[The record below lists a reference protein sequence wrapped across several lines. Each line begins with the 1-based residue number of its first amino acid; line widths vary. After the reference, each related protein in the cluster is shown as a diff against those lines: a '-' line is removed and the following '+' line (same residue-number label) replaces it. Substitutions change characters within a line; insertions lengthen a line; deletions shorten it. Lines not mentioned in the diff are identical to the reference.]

1 MTTSTFIIMM
11 SQNRPSGGGVSGLL
25 ERFLKHPDVLTT
37 DLPGAALHA
46 VTAWAPTLG
55 PICAIVLSLAWVVR
69 TLRRRRQLERWWA
82 DARLITITPPPEVE
96 EAGGPAFWGNLIG
109 LMRPPLRRL
118 LEGQPH
124 LAFEY
129 TWTSAGAR
137 IQVWVPGVIP
147 PGLIERA
154 VEAAWPGAH
163 THTAPLGHPEFADAH
178 SPVETSAADPDPVPL
193 AGVSTGG
200 VLRLARTEVLPLAT
214 GHDADPLRAVFG
226 AATGLGPGQFACVQI
241 LARPVTGARLRR
253 ARRAMRRLRAGQ
265 SATPVARLLDLIT
278 PGPSRRTSRPPRTPV
293 DPELSAQVR
302 AALTKAAEPA
312 WETQIRYALT
322 ALPQRAPATR
332 GERRQVTQQLMPSLR
347 GHAHALASA
356 FALYS
361 GRNFFTRVRLRH
373 PATALAVREFHG
385 GDLLSVTE
393 LAALGH
399 LPLDAATPG
408 LARAGARA
416 VAPPPGIALTPSP
429 PPHPAPAPDPAL
441 DDHVPGPD
449 TTQNEATPSEQ
460 RDSESA
466 DDPQTEQTE
475 RAVATARDPS
485 TAAPLPG
492 EAEAGET
499 AAAEDQ
505 ARPPTGT
512 AGAGTPVPAS
522 VTEARTERA
531 AKVLGDTD
539 IGPRRQVAISVA
551 DSRHHVHVIGAT
563 GSGKSTLMIHMILSD
578 IAAGRGVLVIDPKG
592 DLVLDLLDRIP
603 ERAARRLV
611 LIDPDDSAPPPCL
624 NPLDLAPG
632 ADLDNAVDNLVGIF
646 RRIFSGFWGPRTDD
660 ILRAASLTLLRT
672 PHQPGLY
679 QGSGG
684 RTSLA
689 VPTLIDIPRLL
700 DDDTY
705 RQQLTAQIS
714 DEVLA
719 GFWGWYDHLTDGMK
733 ATTVGPVLNKLRA
746 FLLRSFVR
754 DAIAAGPAT
763 LDMTKVLDGGIG
775 LVRLPKGVLGEET
788 SRLLGSFV
796 VARAWQAASARAR
809 AGTPRID
816 AGLYIDE
823 AHNFLTLPYPIEDM
837 LAEARGY
844 RLSMVL
850 AHQNLAQLPKELREG
865 ISANARNKVFF
876 NASPEDSR
884 DLERH
889 TLPTL
894 RTHDLSH
901 LGAFQAAARLVVG
914 SGDTPA
920 FTLRTRPL
928 PPAVPGRAQYLRAHL
943 AATAQPGLPAPRRVP
958 VAGPQNATRPRN
970 ADPRLQFQPSTPTP
984 ADLDG
989 DSA

>member
-1 MTTSTFIIMM
+1 MRAGPTEISTA
-11 SQNRPSGGGVSGLL
+11 RTSGGEPKGLL
-25 ERFLKHPDVLTT
+25 QRFLEHPDILTT
-37 DLPGAALHA
+37 DLPTAVLHA
-46 VTAWAPTLG
+46 VTAWAPTAG
-55 PICAIVLSLAWVVR
+55 SICAIVLSLAWVVR
-69 TLRRRRQLERWWA
+69 AVRSHRQLERWWA

-96 EAGGPAFWGNLIG
+96 ESGGPAFWGNLIG

-137 IQVWVPGVIP
+137 IQIWVPGVIP

-163 THTAPLGHPEFADAH
+163 TRTAPLGHPEFADDH
-178 SPVETSAADPDPVPL
+178 STNEASAADPDPVPL
-193 AGVSTGG
+193 GGVSTGG

-265 SATPVARLLDLIT
+265 SAKPVTRLLDLIT
-278 PGPSRRTSRPPRTPV
+278 PGPSRTTSRPTRAPA

-302 AALTKAAEPA
+302 AALTKSAEPA
-312 WETQIRYALT
+312 WETQLRYALT
-322 ALPQRAPATR
+322 ALPPHPPTTR
-332 GERRQVTQQLMPSLR
+332 GERRRVTQQLMPNLR

-361 GRNFFTRVRLRH
+361 GRNFLTRTRLRH
-373 PATALAVREFHG
+373 PAAALAMREFRG

-429 PPHPAPAPDPAL
+429 RPRPALAPALRDDLPGL
-441 DDHVPGPD
+441 DA
-449 TTQNEATPSEQ
+449 TQNEVTPSEQ
-460 RDSESA
+460 QGSEPA
-466 DDPQTEQTE
+466 DDPQTEQ
-475 RAVATARDPS
+475 VAAALDPI
-485 TAAPLPG
+485 TAPLPQEA

-499 AAAEDQ
+499 GAAEDR
-505 ARPPTGT
+505 ARPPAGT

-522 VTEARTERA
+522 VTEARRERA
-531 AKVLGDTD
+531 VKVLGDTD
-539 IGPRRQVAISVA
+539 IGPRRQVSITVA

-603 ERAARRLV
+603 ERAAQRLV

-684 RTSLA
+684 RSSLA

-763 LDMTKVLDGGIG
+763 LDMTKVLNGGIG

-928 PPAVPGRAQYLRAHL
+928 PPPVPGRAQYLRAHL
-943 AATAQPGLPAPRRVP
+943 TATAQPGRPAPRREP
-958 VAGPQNATRPRN
+958 VARPQTVTRPRN
-970 ADPRLQFQPSTPTP
+970 VDPRLQFQPSAPTS

-989 DSA
+989 DSL

>member
-1 MTTSTFIIMM
+1 MRADPTGLNPAGT
-11 SQNRPSGGGVSGLL
+11 SGGGATGLL
-25 ERFLKHPDVLTT
+25 ERFLEHPDILTT
-37 DLPGAALHA
+37 DLPSAVLHA
-46 VTAWAPTLG
+46 VAGWAPTVG
-55 PICAIVLSLAWVVR
+55 SICVIVFSFAWVVR
-69 TLRRRRQLERWWA
+69 AVRRRRQLGRWWA
-82 DARLITITPPPEVE
+82 DARLVTITPPPEVE
-96 EAGGPAFWGNLIG
+96 EAGGAAFWGNLIG

-163 THTAPLGHPEFADAH
+163 TRTAPLSHPEFADDLSAETA
-178 SPVETSAADPDPVPL
+178 PVEPDPVPL
-193 AGVSTGG
+193 GGVSTGG

-265 SATPVARLLDLIT
+265 SAKPVTRLLDLIT
-278 PGPSRRTSRPPRTPV
+278 PGPSRTTSRPTRAPA

-302 AALTKAAEPA
+302 AALTKSAEPA
-312 WETQIRYALT
+312 WETQLRYALT
-322 ALPQRAPATR
+322 ALPPHAPTTR
-332 GERRQVTQQLMPSLR
+332 GERRRVTQQLMPNLR

-361 GRNFFTRVRLRH
+361 GRNFFTRTRLRH
-373 PATALAVREFHG
+373 PAVALAIREFRG

-429 PPHPAPAPDPAL
+429 RPRPAPAPAPAPGRSDHLAGLDP
-441 DDHVPGPD
+441 
-449 TTQNEATPSEQ
+449 TQNESTSSEQ
-460 RDSESA
+460 HGPGPA
-466 DDPQTEQTE
+466 DDPQTEQAAAE
-475 RAVATARDPS
+475 LDPI
-485 TAAPLPG
+485 TAPLPG
-492 EAEAGET
+492 EAEAGEPV
-499 AAAEDQ
+499 AAEDR
-505 ARPPTGT
+505 ARPPAGD

-522 VTEARTERA
+522 VTEARRERA
-531 AKVLGDTD
+531 MKVLGDTD
-539 IGPRRQVAISVA
+539 IGPRRQVSITVA

-603 ERAARRLV
+603 ERAAKRLV
-611 LIDPDDSAPPPCL
+611 LIDPDDAAPPPCL

-672 PHQPGLY
+672 PHQPGAY

-684 RTSLA
+684 RSSLS

-763 LDMTKVLDGGIG
+763 LDMTGVLNGGIG

-865 ISANARNKVFF
+865 ISANARNKIFF

-889 TLPTL
+889 TAPTL

-943 AATAQPGLPAPRRVP
+943 TATARPGLLAARREP
-958 VAGPQNATRPRN
+958 VARPQTVTRLRT
-970 ADPRLQFQPSTPTP
+970 DPRLQFQPSTPTP

-989 DSA
+989 DPA

>member
-1 MTTSTFIIMM
+1 MSTGI
-11 SQNRPSGGGVSGLL
+11 SADAASSGGVSGPLQ
-25 ERFLKHPDVLTT
+25 RFLEHPDILTT
-37 DLPGAALHA
+37 DLPSAALHA
-46 VTAWAPTLG
+46 VTVWGPTAG
-55 PICAIVLSLAWVVR
+55 SVCAIVVSVVWVVR
-69 TLRRRRQLERWWA
+69 VLRRRRQLRRWWA
-82 DARLITITPPPEVE
+82 DARLVTITPPPEVE
-96 EAGGPAFWGNLIG
+96 ETGGPAFWGNLIG

-118 LEGQPH
+118 LDGQPH

-137 IQVWVPGVIP
+137 IQIWVPGVIP

-163 THTAPLGHPEFADAH
+163 THTAPLGHPEYADDQ
-178 SPVETSAADPDPVPL
+178 PPLETSPADPDPVPL
-193 AGVSTGG
+193 GGVSTGG
-200 VLRLARTEVLPLAT
+200 MLRLARTEVLPLAT

-253 ARRAMRRLRAGQ
+253 ARRALRRLRAGQ
-265 SATPVARLLDLIT
+265 STKPVARILDLIT
-278 PGPSRRTSRPPRTPV
+278 PGPSRTTSRPTRTPA

-322 ALPQRAPATR
+322 ALPQHSPTTR
-332 GERRQVTQQLMPSLR
+332 GERRRVTQQLMPSLR

-361 GRNFFTRVRLRH
+361 GRNFFTRTRLHH
-373 PATALAVREFHG
+373 PTIALADREFHG

-393 LAALGH
+393 LAALAH
-399 LPLDAATPG
+399 LPLDTATPG

-429 PPHPAPAPDPAL
+429 RPRSSALSRSPSDDLPAL
-441 DDHVPGPD
+441 EP
-449 TTQNEATPSEQ
+449 TQNEATPSEQ
-460 RDSESA
+460 QGSEPSGEA
-466 DDPQTEQTE
+466 QTEPAITS
-475 RAVATARDPS
+475 APSSLATL
-485 TAAPLPG
+485 LPP
-492 EAEAGET
+492 EAEAGAT
-499 AAAEDQ
+499 AAAENRAQ
-505 ARPPTGT
+505 PPAGA
-512 AGAGTPVPAS
+512 AGAGNPVAAA
-522 VTEARTERA
+522 VTEVRRERA
-531 AKVLGDTD
+531 VKVLGDTD
-539 IGPRRQVAISVA
+539 IGPRRQVSISVA

-563 GSGKSTLMIHMILSD
+563 GSGKSTLMIHMILAD

-603 ERAARRLV
+603 ERAAKRLV

-672 PHQPGLY
+672 PHQPGAY

-763 LDMTKVLDGGIG
+763 LDMTKVLNGGIG

-816 AGLYIDE
+816 AGLFIDE

-865 ISANARNKVFF
+865 ISANARNKIFF

-928 PPAVPGRAQYLRAHL
+928 PPPVPGRAQYLRAHL
-943 AATAQPGLPAPRRVP
+943 TATARPGLPAARREP
-958 VAGPQNATRPRN
+958 IARPQTITRPRS
-970 ADPRLQFQPSTPTP
+970 ADPRLQFQPRTPTGP
-984 ADLDG
+984 TSADLDG
-989 DSA
+989 DSV